1 MSTWE
6 DETSMAQY
14 DGAIVRT
21 YWCSDSIDQVGAD
34 NRRFRKYRRL
44 SALRAEHRSRSTT
57 FCPPGYDLSSSI
69 RNEPTL
75 LTKDMTGAHINF
87 KWRRKGGKSVSPRTS
102 LWTRAS
108 GYLTPLI
115 FLIQKS
121 VFNVAFKEEND
132 TVELLAAPSL
142 GVIKC
147 SSERRTSREGLFR
160 IGGFGRH
167 VFLSQ
172 KSGFVSGRADRKL
185 IESSR

>member
-75 LTKDMTGAHINF
+75 LTKDMTGAHIYFKIAKEGWQIGVTQDVALDEGIRLPHTVNF
-87 KWRRKGGKSVSPRTS
+87 FD
-102 LWTRAS
+102 L
-108 GYLTPLI
+108 
-115 FLIQKS
+115 
-121 VFNVAFKEEND
+121 EE
-132 TVELLAAPSL
+132 
-142 GVIKC
+142 
-147 SSERRTSREGLFR
+147 R
-160 IGGFGRH
+160 I
-167 VFLSQ
+167 
-172 KSGFVSGRADRKL
+172 
-185 IESSR
+185 